1 MPTAEEEWRLL
12 TTPHTDARGPE
23 VPLSTQGLASPAAF
37 IVAEGSLDL
46 STQHLGAPLHYHG
59 HPSFCRTGKHT
70 GNTAS
75 GNRERKGQEGGGA
88 WYWDPSGRQ
97 TQLGWG
103 GVAAWRSQ
111 RRADQV

>member
-12 TTPHTDARGPE
+12 TTLHTDARGPE
-23 VPLSTQGLASPAAF
+23 VALSTQGLASPAAF

-70 GNTAS
+70 GNTAL
-75 GNRERKGQEGGGA
+75 GDRERKGQEE
-88 WYWDPSGRQ
+88 GRGLVLGPQWQ
-97 TQLGWG
+97 TDTARVGWG
-103 GVAAWRSQ
+103 GSLALSEES
-111 RRADQV
+111 